1 MFKVAMVNSQGGL
14 AEGPGAVCLSA
25 LALLRPGGRRVGA
38 SARARGMVVA

>member
-25 LALLRPGGRRVGA
+25 LALLRPARRVGA
-38 SARARGMVVA
+38 AARARGMVVA

>member
-25 LALLRPGGRRVGA
+25 LALLRLGRRVGA
-38 SARARGMVVA
+38 AARARGMVVA

>member
-25 LALLRPGGRRVGA
+25 LALLRPGRRVGT
-38 SARARGMVVA
+38 SARVRGMVVA

>member
-25 LALLRPGGRRVGA
+25 LALLRSGRRVGA
-38 SARARGMVVA
+38 VARARKMVVA

>member
-25 LALLRPGGRRVGA
+25 LALLRPGRCDGA
-38 SARARGMVVA
+38 AARLRGMVVA